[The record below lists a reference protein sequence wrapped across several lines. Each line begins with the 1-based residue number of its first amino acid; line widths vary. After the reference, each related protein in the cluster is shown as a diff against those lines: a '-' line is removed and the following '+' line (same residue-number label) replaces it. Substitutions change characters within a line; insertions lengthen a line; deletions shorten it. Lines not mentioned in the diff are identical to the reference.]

1 MTQPQAILSTIYA
14 YVGTYTDDRREG
26 IFIFKLDPASG
37 KLAPVGAATGLPSPS
52 FLAIHPSKRYL
63 YAVNEVGDFGGK
75 SAGAVSAF
83 AIDAKTGALKPIN
96 QQSSVGTGP
105 AHIIVDATGK
115 FALVANYGG
124 GSVALLPIKADG
136 SLAPASDFV
145 QHSGSSVNKQ
155 RQEGPHAHS
164 TTLDPANRVAFV
176 ADLGLDK
183 LLAYQ
188 LDATREKLAPNAP
201 PFAQVKP
208 GAGPRHF
215 AFHPQGKHA
224 YVINELDSTVTAFAY
239 DAARGALREVQ
250 TIGTLPAGIS
260 GINYCADIHVSPT
273 GKFLYGS
280 NRGHD
285 SIVIFAIDGRSGKLS
300 LVGHQS
306 TLGKW
311 PRNFALDP
319 TNQFLFVA
327 NQNSDDVVCFRM
339 NTATGALTPTG
350 QTLRVP
356 KPVCVKFVVV

>member
-1 MTQPQAILSTIYA
+1 MATQATQTIYA
-14 YVGTYTDDRREG
+14 YIGAYTDDRREG

-37 KLAPVGAATGLPSPS
+37 RLTQVGATTGLPNPS

-75 SAGAVSAF
+75 PAGAVSAF
-83 AIDAKTGALKPIN
+83 AIDVRTGALKPIN

-124 GSVALLPIKADG
+124 GSVTALPIKADG
-136 SLAPASDFV
+136 SLSPASDFV
-145 QHSGSSVNKQ
+145 QHSGSSLNRQ

-164 TTLDPANRVAFV
+164 TTLDAANRIAFV

-183 LLAYQ
+183 LMAYQ
-188 LDATREKLAPNAP
+188 LDAKRGKLTPNAA
-201 PFAQVKP
+201 PFAQVKA

-215 AFHPQGKHA
+215 AFHPSGKFA

-239 DAARGALREVQ
+239 DAARGALRELQ
-250 TIGTLPAGIS
+250 TIATLPTGFS

-273 GKFLYGS
+273 GKFVYGS

-285 SIVIFAIDGRSGKLS
+285 SIVIFKIDGRSGKLA
-300 LVGHQS
+300 LAGHQS

-319 TNQFLFVA
+319 TNQFLFAA
-327 NQNSDDVVCFRM
+327 NQDSDNVVCFRM
-339 NTATGALTPTG
+339 NTATGALSPTG
-350 QTLRVP
+350 QVARAP
-356 KPVCVKFVVV
+356 KPACVKFVVI